1 MPLTFRQIEY
11 IVTIHEAGSLSE
23 AAKRLFISQPAL
35 SQSLKKLET
44 DLGVSLFN
52 RDSHPFKLTPAGEQF
67 LQEGRALLLQRQ
79 QMEDNL
85 RAHAKNCEETL
96 RLGISPFYSKFYLPI
111 LYPYIL
117 QRFPSLHLEVTE
129 AISVELEALVLD
141 NRLDLCF
148 VPVEPRNPRLT
159 YEPVCME
166 EILLAAPPHSHL
178 ERWATPSPGLPY
190 LDLQHTANE
199 NYIVL
204 KPQQK
209 FSAMNRELFSLIG
222 AQPRIVYQTLNWDT
236 VHILISSGMGVGFIP
251 EVLYGSAPAKARPCY
266 FRIANQKT
274 VRVYAVAYRKNSTLS
289 PMARS
294 VMNVFRTSVH
304 AFQSSYR
311 TWMDV
316 QE

>member
-1 MPLTFRQIEY
+1 MHLTFRQIEC
-11 IVTIHEAGSLSE
+11 ITTIHEAGSLSE

-35 SQSLKKLET
+35 SQSLKKLEGE
-44 DLGVSLFN
+44 LGVPLFK
-52 RDSHPFKLTPAGEQF
+52 RDSHPLKLTPAGELF
-67 LQEGRALLLQRQ
+67 LQEGRSLLLQRQ
-79 QMEDNL
+79 HMEETL
-85 RAHAKNCEETL
+85 RAHAANCEETL

-117 QRFPSLHLEVTE
+117 QNFPSLHLEVTE
-129 AISVELEALVLD
+129 AISVDLEAMILD

-166 EILLAAPPHSHL
+166 EILLAAPPHSNL
-178 ERWATPSPGLPY
+178 ERWAMPSSGLPY
-190 LDLQHTANE
+190 LDLKYTANE

-209 FSAMNRELFSLIG
+209 FSAMNQELFSLIG
-222 AQPRIVYQTLNWDT
+222 SQPRVVYQTLNWDT

-251 EVLYGSAPAKARPCY
+251 EVLYGAAPSQVRPCY

-274 VRVYAVAYRKNSTLS
+274 VRVYAVAYRKKTVPS
-289 PMARS
+289 PIARS
-294 VMNVFRTSVH
+294 VINVFRTSVH

-311 TWMDV
+311 TGLDA
-316 QE
+316 QG